1 MLPRLGSE
9 KPGDR
14 VTEPWSCAPRCPR
27 SRAWTVV
34 TVHGEIDVATSPT
47 LRERLIGLVNDGATR
62 LVLDLE
68 AVDFLDSTGLGTIVS
83 VLKRARTHGGDLRL
97 VCTEARIRRLFEITG
112 LDKAVP
118 LHASLDD
125 AISAG

>member
-1 MLPRLGSE
+1 MELRTEVSE
-9 KPGDR
+9 IGG
-14 VTEPWSCAPRCPR
+14 
-27 SRAWTVV
+27 WTAV

-47 LRERLIGLVNDGATR
+47 LRERLIGLVNDGSAQ

-83 VLKRARTHGGDLRL
+83 VLKRARTHCGDLRL

-125 AISAG
+125 AISGR

>member
-1 MLPRLGSE
+1 MELRTEVSE
-9 KPGDR
+9 VKG
-14 VTEPWSCAPRCPR
+14 
-27 SRAWTVV
+27 WTVV

-47 LRERLIGLVNDGATR
+47 LRERLIDLVNGGATR

-68 AVDFLDSTGLGTIVS
+68 TVDFLDSTGLGTIVS
-83 VLKRARTHGGDLRL
+83 LLKRVRTHGGDLRL

-112 LDKAVP
+112 LEKAVP

>member
-1 MLPRLGSE
+1 MELRTEVSE
-9 KPGDR
+9 VKG
-14 VTEPWSCAPRCPR
+14 
-27 SRAWTVV
+27 WTVV
-34 TVHGEIDVATSPT
+34 SVHGEIDVATSPT
-47 LRERLIGLVNDGATR
+47 LRERLISLVNGGAAR

-83 VLKRARTHGGDLRL
+83 LLKRVRTHGGDLRL

-112 LDKAVP
+112 LEKAVP

-125 AISAG
+125 AISAV

>member
-1 MLPRLGSE
+1 MELRTEVSE
-9 KPGDR
+9 IAG
-14 VTEPWSCAPRCPR
+14 
-27 SRAWTVV
+27 WTVV
-34 TVHGEIDVATSPT
+34 SVYGELDVATSPS
-47 LRERLIGLVNDGATR
+47 LRERLIRLVGDGSTR

-68 AVDFLDSTGLGTIVS
+68 GVDFLDSTGLGTIVS
-83 VLKRARTHGGDLRL
+83 ALKRARTHGGDLRL

-125 AISAG
+125 AIAPG

>member
-1 MLPRLGSE
+1 VELRTDVSE
-9 KPGDR
+9 IAG
-14 VTEPWSCAPRCPR
+14 
-27 SRAWTVV
+27 WTVV
-34 TVHGEIDVATSPT
+34 SVHGELDVATSPM
-47 LRERLIGLVNDGATR
+47 LRERLIGLVSDGSSR

-68 AVDFLDSTGLGTIVS
+68 ALDFLDSTGLGTIVS

-118 LHASLDD
+118 LHASVDD